1 MSATKEEFQTVVN
14 AFLSD
19 AEIRVGVINTM
30 RNSDELDEKKKS
42 YLPENVKYLDMVYFT
57 RVFFGHYLIV
67 VEGDTI
73 VFNDMKQYVIDSHPD
88 DLEVYEFVMSEMFPL
103 D

>member
-1 MSATKEEFQTVVN
+1 MSATKKELETKLN
-14 AFLSD
+14 AFLAD

-57 RVFFGHYLIV
+57 DVFFNHYLIIF
-67 VEGDTI
+67 EGDTI
-73 VFNDMKQYVIDSHPD
+73 VFDEMKQYVVKNHPD
-88 DLEVYEFVMSEMFPL
+88 DLEVYEDVMSEMFPL